1 MKNIWNFLSSAKLAI
16 TLFFLLALISI
27 LGTIIPQTQPNE
39 FYLMKYGEGLGKLII
54 FFQINDAYHS
64 WWYITTLFLFLVNLV
79 TCSLKRFPF
88 SYKLFKRPPWEVNPE
103 NLPNVLSFDTKKDIQ
118 KIKTYLQ
125 NVLKFKSSPTKSLP
139 EGELFY
145 KSQNR
150 FSFFSVYVV
159 HLSLVVI
166 VVGALIGAFF
176 GWRGNMNILEGEQS
190 NIIQPF
196 RKKEPV
202 QLNFFLKLNKF
213 VLETYPNGMPKEY
226 ISNVTIIDGNFTKTA
241 IIKVN
246 QPLKYKD
253 IVFYQASYNVVPEFK
268 ITVSL
273 NSQRKEYILSSFQ
286 PISISD
292 KYSIALKDFGEA
304 HGFIYLKVWILNEE
318 TNETKEGLIISGFPS
333 LEVSFDKDILVLEY
347 KDIAKLNFM
356 TGLQAKKDPG
366 NVVVY
371 FGFILMMLGIILVY
385 YFDPKTFWIYL
396 KPTEGKLIL
405 QIGAYSKRERD
416 SLKYKLKEL
425 AERVQKEA

>member
-1 MKNIWNFLSSAKLAI
+1 MKKIWETLSSAKLAI
-16 TLFFLLALISI
+16 VLFFLLAIISI
-27 LGTIIPQTQPNE
+27 LGTIIPQAQPNE

-64 WWYITTLFLFLVNLV
+64 WWYIATLFLFLVNLV

-88 SYKLFKRPPWEVNPE
+88 SYKLFKRSPEEVNPK
-103 NLPNVLSFDTKKDIQ
+103 NLPNLMTFETEGDYQ
-118 KIKTYLQ
+118 KFKNYIL
-125 NVLKFKSSPTKSLP
+125 NVLKFKSSSNPSG

-145 KSQNR
+145 KSENR
-150 FSFFSVYVV
+150 FAFFSVYIV
-159 HLSLVVI
+159 HFSLVVI
-166 VVGALIGAFF
+166 IIGALIGAFF

-196 RKKEPV
+196 RKREPV
-202 QLNFFLKLNKF
+202 QLDFFVKLNKF
-213 VLETYPNGMPKEY
+213 ILETYPNGMPKEY

-246 QPLKYKD
+246 QPIKYKD
-253 IVFYQASYNVVPEFK
+253 VVFYQASYNIIPEFK
-268 ITVSL
+268 IVVNL
-273 NSQRKEYILSSFQ
+273 NGKKEEHILSPFH
-286 PISISD
+286 PLSISD
-292 KYSIALKDFGEA
+292 KYSIALSDYGEA

-318 TNETKEGLIISGFPS
+318 TNETKEGMIISGFPAS
-333 LEVSFDKDILVLEY
+333 EFLFDKDNLALEY
-347 KDIAKLNFM
+347 KDIAKLNYM

-371 FGFILMMLGIILVY
+371 LGFILMMLGLIFVY

-396 KPTEGKLIL
+396 KSTEDKLIL

-416 SLKYKLKEL
+416 SLKYKLKTL
-425 AERVQKEA
+425 AERILKEV